1 MNSDVVANHCEG
13 AIAARLSHITGSTLT
28 RFTPSVQVGRRYI
41 GFEKDGRTYYIEV
54 NVKDITDNDNY
65 QLREES

>member
-13 AIAARLSHITGSTLT
+13 AIAARLSHITDGHIT
-28 RFTPSVQVGRRYI
+28 RFTPSVVSGRRYV
-41 GFEKDGRTYYIEV
+41 GFEKDGRSYYIEV